1 VCGCG
6 WTSQRGRN
14 DERSATRPGAEHVGH
29 IPRHSRDYA
38 PDQQWNNRAG
48 SLTAVARL
56 FPNLNSAELS
66 QALQDATAA
75 AEKLITRPKH

>member
-1 VCGCG
+1 
-6 WTSQRGRN
+6 
-14 DERSATRPGAEHVGH
+14 
-29 IPRHSRDYA
+29 
-38 PDQQWNNRAG
+38 
-48 SLTAVARL
+48 VARL